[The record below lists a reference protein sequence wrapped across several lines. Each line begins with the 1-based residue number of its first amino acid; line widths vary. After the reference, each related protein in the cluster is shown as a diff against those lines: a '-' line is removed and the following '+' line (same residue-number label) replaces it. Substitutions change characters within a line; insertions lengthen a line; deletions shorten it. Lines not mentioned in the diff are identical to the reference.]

1 MATNFT
7 NKYMQVFQNYNEF
20 GEHSADYVRGEDH
33 IAFLIEENEVIYW
46 LYLEQVWRPLNVRTT
61 TTGEL
66 EDGRTKVAVRLE
78 YVEGGQK
85 YTSVPNIPDPERI
98 TSMSRFLEDYPDIEE
113 VNVSG
118 TVNLTDLSYAF
129 ADSKIK
135 DFSMLDTSNV
145 DNISYMLENVDN
157 NLDITINTN
166 SGNLNHY
173 NVIKSANIN
182 SLTINA
188 PNNLNMDYLSSVNYS
203 TKIKSVK
210 CIFNDNIEDNI
221 YDYEVDIDVTNFNEN
236 VFTNIENIT
245 YPYVH
250 INCGYVKYDH
260 NVNINAKKC
269 VINWFR
275 NGTTIGNIYNIN
287 AEKIIFN
294 INNNL
299 SASFNINAIN
309 TKEIEISNSYTGGF
323 KFGYGLNKN
332 DAKLTFRNK
341 IGSLLYYFDVTDEV
355 NNDYVNKYSDV
366 GAVYLRQYKTLYKE
380 TANINITEKPLN
392 ARIVLSN
399 DNKSNLIDIVIKNK
413 ININN
418 VITGFN
424 KLIIDNSSFNF
435 SKEDAPTIDAGYEPI
450 AEYKEGSY
458 IKGVYKIMNNSY
470 NNVLAINAIYKDI
483 YLYVNYVYINIG
495 IRLIDNVINTNNIKI
510 EYTNYISLTIDDIDS
525 NNIQIKNLFDNDIH
539 IVLTNGNIYD
549 YKTINKAIEYIEH
562 KKLNIY
568 GLDNIPCITPFINY
582 CIKENNVYFHNAGDL
597 IFQANFNS
605 YDIHKIIMFDS
616 EYYDE
621 EYYNNFPNIYLYCDD
636 NSYIKD
642 FVVNLRYV
650 YNTSE
655 SDFGNYIKTK
665 YIYGIINL
673 ILPVYVTTLNLKDVS
688 YIHIDISKVKVYD
701 NQSSIIYFNNLDDES
716 TINLVTKL
724 IDNTS
729 ESTKT
734 IYMYRSQSN
743 IIGEE
748 NIATAVAKNY
758 EFAIIEN

>member
-1 MATNFT
+1 MEEYT
-7 NKYMQVFQNYNEF
+7 NKFMQVFNTYDDFAQ
-20 GEHSADYVRGEDH
+20 HSADYQKGEDH
-33 IAFLIEENEVIYW
+33 IAYLIQENEVIYW

-61 TTGEL
+61 KTGEL

-98 TSMSRFLEDYPDIEE
+98 TSMSHFLEDYPDIEE

-118 TVNLTDLSYAF
+118 TTNLTDLSYAF
-129 ADSKIK
+129 AGSKIR

-166 SGNLNHY
+166 SSNLNHY

-188 PNNLNMDYLSSVNYS
+188 SNNLNMDYLSSVNYP

-210 CIFNDNIEDNI
+210 CIFNDNID
-221 YDYEVDIDVTNFNEN
+221 DYEHNIDVTNFNEN

-245 YPYVH
+245 HPYVH
-250 INCGYVKYDH
+250 INCGYIKYNH

-275 NGTTIGNIYNIN
+275 NGTTIGNTYNIN

-294 INNNL
+294 IKDNL

-309 TKEIEISNSYTGGF
+309 TKEIEISESYTGGF

-366 GAVYLRQYKTLYKE
+366 KTVYLRQYKTLYKE

-413 ININN
+413 INIDN

-424 KLIIDNSSFNF
+424 KLIIDNSGFNF
-435 SKEDAPTIDAGYEPI
+435 SKEDAPTIDAYSGPI
-450 AEYKEGSY
+450 AEYKEDSY
-458 IKGVYKIMNNSY
+458 IKGVYKIMNDSY
-470 NNVLAINAIYKDI
+470 NNVSAINAIYKDI
-483 YLYVNYVYINIG
+483 YLYVNYVDINIG
-495 IRLIDNVINTNNIKI
+495 IKLIDNIINTNNIKI
-510 EYTNYISLTIDDIDS
+510 EYTNYINLIIDNIGS

-539 IVLTNGNIYD
+539 IALNNDTIYE
-549 YKTINKAIEYIEH
+549 YKSINKAIEYIED

-568 GLDNIPCITPFINY
+568 KLHEVPCITPFINY

-597 IFQANFNS
+597 TFQASFNS

-650 YNTSE
+650 YNTNR

-665 YIYGIINL
+665 HIYGNINL
-673 ILPVYVTTLNLKDVS
+673 ILPSYITTLNIKDVS
-688 YIHIDISKVKVYD
+688 YIHIDINKVKAYD
-701 NQSSIIYFNNLDDES
+701 SQTSIIYFNNLDNET
-716 TINLVTKL
+716 TINLITKL

-734 IYMYRSQSN
+734 IYMYRSQAN
-743 IIGEE
+743 IIGDD
-748 NIATAVAKNY
+748 NIAAAVAKNY